1 MRMCRYSNCAD
12 EVFLQTIVWN
22 SAWRENLFLS
32 GVHLER
38 PMERSMRLIDW
49 EKGGPYT
56 WTIGDYEE
64 LSASE
69 MMFARKFDIDVDE
82 RIIFKLATELMK

>member
-1 MRMCRYSNCAD
+1 
-12 EVFLQTIVWN
+12 
-22 SAWRENLFLS
+22 
-32 GVHLER
+32 
-38 PMERSMRLIDW
+38 MRLIDW

-82 RIIFKLATELMK
+82 RIIFQARNGAHEIGFPASGES